1 MITNEEVP
9 SVVNN
14 EELDE
19 VMSMFKDDEDMNEEE
34 NIDN

>member
-1 MITNEEVP
+1 VP
-9 SVVNN
+9 SEVNN

-19 VMSMFKDDEDMNEEE
+19 VMSMFKDDEDLNEEE